1 MIDIPTLR
9 VAELL
14 ESSSIY
20 GPGDRFVIWLQG
32 CTLRCPGCWNQ
43 EMWPAEGGQEWR
55 IDELAQLALSAKGSD
70 GVTLMGGEPL
80 EQAEALAPFLD
91 LIRESGRS
99 VVLYTGY
106 EPDELTTTGR
116 QCFERSDIVVTGR
129 YLAEL
134 RDTSSGWR
142 GSANQ
147 RIHFPTGR
155 YQSFGCATLDA
166 TEIAVDE
173 DGQVSVAGYPDEE
186 LVALI
191 KSICS

>member
-1 MIDIPTLR
+1 MIDIPTFR

-14 ESSSIY
+14 ESCSIY

-43 EMWPAEGGQEWR
+43 EMWPAEGGQVWR
-55 IDELAQLALSAKGSD
+55 IDDLAQLALSAKGSD

-80 EQAEALAPFLD
+80 EQADALAPFLD
-91 LIRESGRS
+91 LIRAGGKS
-99 VVLYTGY
+99 VVLFTGY
-106 EPDELTTTGR
+106 EPEELTEVGHL
-116 QCFERSDIVVTGR
+116 CFERSDIIVTGR

-134 RDTSSGWR
+134 RDTSIGWR

-155 YQSFGCATLDA
+155 YESYGPETREP
-166 TEIAVDE
+166 TEVSIGG
-173 DGQVSVAGYPDEE
+173 DGRVSVAGYPDDE
-186 LVALI
+186 LIYLI
-191 KSICS
+191 KSICC

>member
-14 ESSSIY
+14 KSSSIY

-43 EMWPAEGGQEWR
+43 EMWSAEGGQDWR
-55 IDELAQLALSAKGSD
+55 INDLAQLVLSAKGSD

-80 EQAEALAPFLD
+80 GQAEALVHFLD
-91 LIRESGRS
+91 LIRAAGKS
-99 VVLYTGY
+99 VVLFTGY
-106 EPDELTTTGR
+106 ESDELTKAAK
-116 QCFERSDIVVTGR
+116 QCFKRSDIVVTGR
-129 YLAEL
+129 YLAEM

-155 YQSFGCATLDA
+155 YGSFGSETREP
-166 TEIAVDE
+166 TEISVGE
-173 DGQVSVAGYPDEE
+173 DGQISVAGYPDEE
-186 LVALI
+186 LIALL
-191 KSICS
+191 KSL